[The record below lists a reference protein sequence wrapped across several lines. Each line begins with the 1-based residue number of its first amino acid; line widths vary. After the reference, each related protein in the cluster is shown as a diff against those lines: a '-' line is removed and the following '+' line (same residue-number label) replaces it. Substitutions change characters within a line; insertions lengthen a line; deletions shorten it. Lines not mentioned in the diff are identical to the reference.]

1 MKLSDKRSKAGNR
14 FKPDAKFWTRILC
27 LFLALLM
34 IALAAVVLLQMLR
47 LPSYAYST
55 KLTRTEDGS
64 DYLVEVGLMYADG
77 VTVGFETTAAN
88 GFSVCTVECNGSR
101 KNYYSQL
108 WQLSGV
114 TKVAVVCDANLS
126 KQDMTYSI
134 ASGGTV
140 AVGGYHLQVPLSSGD
155 GFSGVNSL
163 STSLE
168 VYGMYAF
175 PAYIGNVRCARIGS
189 FSTEQEAQNAR
200 ATLASIGITASVVS
214 PSDTGVT
221 VVNPS
226 NDQILFEYDCGTQTA
241 LGLKPLQSGSEKTY
255 TITPAQNTYD
265 GIFKYSRNKAT
276 STEGV
281 MVTNILPLEEYL
293 LGVLPWEC
301 GTSCSLPVQRAFAIA
316 ARSYALCSMGKH
328 DNFDICNST
337 CCQLYKGLNRTADV
351 TRLVVRETQGQVLVY
366 NGTICR
372 TVYSS
377 SAGGTTVSAAQ
388 AWGPTVNYPYLTAIV
403 TPWEEY
409 EECYNGSW
417 TKEYTP
423 TQLKNRLRTY
433 GYRDITSDIVSVTID
448 SLCDNSTYVYSITFT
463 DAGGHTA
470 TVKTSDGIRTT
481 LGLTSGNFV
490 VGKAGDTVTVRDYAL
505 TDPDMTALITGIDPT
520 EHQDVPMSQ
529 GAYVLTGENTTP
541 VAIELGESITT
552 VTVSGIQS
560 TTELSCLAVQTSDG
574 MQNFNL
580 LELCSSD
587 GESGSS
593 SSGGDSSPSA
603 LPVVQNLV
611 KSSTFTERE
620 ITLEGKSGNFVFVGR
635 GWGHGVGMAQYGTM
649 YLADLGYDHVS
660 ILKTYYQGSEIK
672 SIKQIL
678 GY

>member
-1 MKLSDKRSKAGNR
+1 MKLSDKRSGSAKR
-14 FKPDAKFWTRILC
+14 FKPDLKFWTRILC
-27 LFLALLM
+27 LLLAVLM
-34 IALAAVVLLQMLR
+34 VILAAVVLLQVLS
-47 LPSYAYST
+47 LPTYAYST
-55 KLTRTEDGS
+55 KLARTEDGT

-88 GFSVCTVECNGSR
+88 GFSVCAVECSGTD
-101 KNYYSQL
+101 KNHDTPL
-108 WQLSGV
+108 WQLSSV
-114 TKVAVVCDANLS
+114 TKVSVVCDANLS

-134 ASGGTV
+134 ATGETV
-140 AVGGYHLQVPLSSGD
+140 AVGGYHLQVPLSAQD
-155 GFSGVNSL
+155 GYAGVYTLQSTL
-163 STSLE
+163 SAYHL
-168 VYGMYAF
+168 YAF
-175 PAYIGNVRCARIGS
+175 PAYINDVRCARIGS
-189 FSTEQEAQNAR
+189 FATEQETINAR
-200 ATLASIGITASVVS
+200 ATLAAAGIQTTVVS

-221 VVNPS
+221 VVDPVS
-226 NDQILFEYDCGTQTA
+226 DKILFEYDCGTQSA
-241 LGLKPLQSGSEKTY
+241 LGLRPLQSGSEKTY
-255 TITPAQNTYD
+255 TVTPAQNTYD

-281 MVTNILPLEEYL
+281 MVTNILPLEDYL

-301 GTSCSLPVQRAFAIA
+301 GTSCSLAVQRAFAIA
-316 ARSYALCSMGKH
+316 ARSYAFCSMGKH

-351 TRLVVRETQGQVLVY
+351 THQVVRETQGQVLVY

-409 EECYNGSW
+409 DECYNGSW

-433 GYRDITSDIVSVTID
+433 GYREINSDIVSVKID

-463 DAGGHTA
+463 DAQGHTA

-490 VGKAGDTVTVRDYAL
+490 VGKAGDTVTVRDYTL
-505 TDPDMTALITGIDPT
+505 NDPDMTALITGIDPT
-520 EHQDVPMSQ
+520 EHQDVPISQ
-529 GAYVLTGENTTP
+529 GAYVLTGENSSP
-541 VAIELGESITT
+541 VAMELRESITA
-552 VTVSGIQS
+552 VTVSGMQS
-560 TTELSCLAVQTSDG
+560 TTELSCLAVQTADG

-580 LELCSSD
+580 LALCSED
-587 GESGSS
+587 GESGDSNKGSTS
-593 SSGGDSSPSA
+593 SSGE

-611 KSSTFTERE
+611 KDSSFTEHE
-620 ITLEGKSGNFVFVGR
+620 IVLEGKDGSFVFVGR
-635 GWGHGVGMAQYGTM
+635 GWGHGVGMAQYGAM

-660 ILKTYYQGSEIK
+660 ILKTYYQGTEIK